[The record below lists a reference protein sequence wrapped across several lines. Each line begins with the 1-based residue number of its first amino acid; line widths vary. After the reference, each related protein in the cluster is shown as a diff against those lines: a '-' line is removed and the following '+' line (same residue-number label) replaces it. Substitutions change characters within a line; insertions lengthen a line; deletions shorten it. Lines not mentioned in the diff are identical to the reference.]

1 MRCPECEARG
11 YSRKAKAPEWR
22 CSEFGHER
30 GGKPGPSGSLRSSFD
45 RSPTTWSLVVDASLI
60 CCRRVYGQGGNA
72 DAWATPGGVG
82 RRFRHFYSC
91 GGTARRGH
99 LHNLG
104 NNCAVGW
111 AYFRYVRQTAGA
123 SDWGFA
129 NGPGGIGV
137 RSSVELQFPNGH
149 TAHHRRRIRHDS
161 PDHHGGVGRQPT
173 G

>member
-1 MRCPECEARG
+1 MRCPECGARG

-22 CSEFGHER
+22 CSECGHEW
-30 GGKPGPSGSLRSSFD
+30 GGKPELSGSSRSSCD

-60 CCRRVYGQGGNA
+60 CGHRVYGQGGKP
-72 DAWATPGGVG
+72 DAWAPPGGVG
-82 RRFRHFYSC
+82 GRFRHFYSC

-111 AYFRYVRQTAGA
+111 AYLRYVRQTAGA
-123 SDWGFA
+123 SDRGFA
-129 NGPGGIGV
+129 YGPGGFGV
-137 RSSVELQFPNGH
+137 RISVELQFPNGH
-149 TAHHRRRIRHDS
+149 TARHRRRIRHDS

-173 G
+173 A